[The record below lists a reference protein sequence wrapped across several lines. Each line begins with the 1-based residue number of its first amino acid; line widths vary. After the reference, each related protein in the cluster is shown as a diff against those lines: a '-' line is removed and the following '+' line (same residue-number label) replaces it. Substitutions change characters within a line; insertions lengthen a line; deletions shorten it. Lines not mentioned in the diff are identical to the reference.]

1 MHTARQMFGWSEG
14 GKKAKGVATRAELGV
29 HVPPPLENVQKSPLH
44 PERGERRGVSG
55 SNPPHIT
62 AIQCLGLPVT
72 AARSGPPSDR
82 FPLRSPPLPP
92 QQPPLCVLACR
103 IRRQPADWRAG
114 GVDGDLKHKKRRN
127 FEAES

>member
-72 AARSGPPSDR
+72 AARSGPP
-82 FPLRSPPLPP
+82 
-92 QQPPLCVLACR
+92 PLCVLACR